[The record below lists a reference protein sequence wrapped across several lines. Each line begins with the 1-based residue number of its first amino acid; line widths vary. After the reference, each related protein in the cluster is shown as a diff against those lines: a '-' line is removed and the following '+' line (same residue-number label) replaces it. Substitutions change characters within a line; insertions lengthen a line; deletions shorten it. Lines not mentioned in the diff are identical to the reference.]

1 MFPTW
6 MYLEDNML
14 VKEVRSRRINTIL
27 FCLDEATKVVK
38 FIETE
43 GRIEVTS

>member
-1 MFPTW
+1 MLPTW

-14 VKEVRSRRINTIL
+14 MKEARSRRINTIL
-27 FCLDEATKVVK
+27 FHLDEATKVVK

-43 GRIEVTS
+43 SRIEVSS